1 MAINTSN
8 LTAYVEEHKLPLL
21 RNAVIGSKTAKL
33 FNLQTG
39 CKGDTAINIL
49 NTDVTFGDG
58 KSCGW
63 NEAGTSALSQRIIRV
78 GYPKVNMS
86 FCDKQLLKYW
96 TNFEV
101 RLAAGQKTLPFE
113 EDFLNGV
120 VEGVAAKLEKAL
132 WQGDT
137 AKSSDANLNKFDGM
151 IKIIEAA
158 SIAATKTYASGA
170 TVASIVNDVYGA
182 LPSAV
187 FEKGNVVMYMG
198 SDMYRKYIQ
207 ELVANGNIILKSDT
221 NASLGNL
228 AMPESILIPGTNVTV
243 YGVAGLD
250 GTGKV
255 FASYAE
261 NFVYGTDLVGDEE
274 KFELWYSQDNREFRC
289 AIEFVAGVQIAF
301 PDMVVEAKAQ

>member
-1 MAINTSN
+1 MAINTSS

-21 RNAVIGSKTAKL
+21 RNAVIGSKTSKL

-101 RLAAGQKTLPFE
+101 RVAAGQKALPFE
-113 EDFLNGV
+113 EDFMNGV

-137 AKSSDANLNKFDGM
+137 AKSSDVNLNKFDGM

-158 SIAATKTYASGA
+158 SIAATKTYATGA
-170 TVASIVNDVYGA
+170 TVVSIVNDVYNA

>member
-1 MAINTSN
+1 MAINTSS

-96 TNFEV
+96 TNYEV
-101 RLAAGQKTLPFE
+101 RVAANQKALPFE
-113 EDFLNGV
+113 EDFMNGV
-120 VEGVAAKLEKAL
+120 VEGVADKLEKAL

-137 AKSSDANLNKFDGM
+137 SKSSDANLNKFDGM

-221 NASLGNL
+221 NASLANL

-243 YGVAGLD
+243 YGVPGLD

-274 KFELWYSQDNREFRC
+274 KFELWYSQDNREFRT
-289 AIEFVAGVQIAF
+289 AIEFVAGVQVAF